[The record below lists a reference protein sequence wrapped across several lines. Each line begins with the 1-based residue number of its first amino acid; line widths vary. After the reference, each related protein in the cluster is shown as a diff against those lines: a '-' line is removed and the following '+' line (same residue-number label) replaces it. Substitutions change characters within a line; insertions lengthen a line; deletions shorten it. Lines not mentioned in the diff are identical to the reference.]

1 VQQEVRL
8 VRWRALRQGLEVLA
22 QYLQLCE
29 ARLPPLVARVA
40 LGCSGQI
47 TKEEV
52 AVVLGRS
59 MAQVVQEARVTHP
72 TPVAEVV

>member
-29 ARLPPLVARVA
+29 ALLPLLVAQAARE
-40 LGCSGQI
+40 CSGQT

-59 MAQVVQEARVTHP
+59 MAQVVQEVRVTHP
-72 TPVAEVV
+72 RAVAEVV